1 MSTASYEDAA
11 RSAHAAWQ
19 QAVAGVLAKSKRVE
33 VSELPADAEH
43 LLDFTTYDG
52 ITVAPLYTE
61 RDEHPE
67 APLPGRFPFLR
78 GRDPHR
84 DVNAGWKV
92 CTCHGRSTD
101 GAGQDV
107 AALNTSVLD
116 SLANGTSALWLTLGR
131 RGLDPSDLPEALRGV
146 LLELAPLTLDAGGDV
161 LTASTALFAMLDSA
175 DIDDRAAVDVR
186 LGVANLTAAVVG
198 IETIEMADLLDLVR
212 RSIARDETI
221 RAITVDGT
229 VFHNLGGADA
239 QELGASLA
247 AGVEYVRILTDAGVS
262 VRDALRQIE
271 FRLAATDDQ
280 FQTIAKF
287 RAARTL
293 WARVAQVCG
302 APDAG
307 DAPQHAVT
315 SEVMMSQR
323 DPWVNMLRTTLASF
337 GAGVGGADSVTVL
350 PFDAALDGGAA
361 GVSKTFAA
369 RIARNTQL
377 LLLEE
382 AHLGRVLD
390 PGAGSWYIED
400 LTKAVA
406 AKAWEF
412 FQEIEASGGFRSA
425 VADGSLVAAIE
436 TTRAERDS
444 DIAHRVTPL
453 TGVNEFPNLAEAPIP
468 PQPAPGEGSATVYRY
483 GRAFE
488 ALRDRSDAFL
498 AEHDRRPTVLLVPLG
513 SVAEHNGRT
522 TFASNLLASGG
533 IEAVNPGPLTVDGIA
548 AAVEASTA
556 TNRGAVPAG
565 STPVPEEVVPAGSTP
580 VVAVVCGTDKRYA
593 DEAVTAVNA
602 LRAAGVTQ
610 VLLAGPEKI
619 FADVEGDSRPDVF
632 LTAKVDAVAVL
643 TELLRTLGA

>member
-1 MSTASYEDAA
+1 MSIASHEDAA

-19 QAVAGVLAKSKRVE
+19 KAVAGVLAKSRRVE
-33 VSELPADAEH
+33 VADLPADAEH
-43 LLDFTTYDG
+43 LLDSTTYDG
-52 ITVAPLYTE
+52 VTVSPLYTAFDE
-61 RDEHPE
+61 RPE
-67 APLPGRFPFLR
+67 GPLPGQFPYLR

-92 CTCHGRSTD
+92 CTRHGSVRGD
-101 GAGQDV
+101 GADD
-107 AALNTSVLD
+107 ASTLNTQILD
-116 SLANGTSALWLTLGR
+116 SLSNGTSALWLTVGT
-131 RGLDPSDLPEALRGV
+131 GGVDPTALPEVLGGV
-146 LLELAPLTLDAGGDV
+146 FLELAPLTLDARGDV
-161 LTASTALFAMLDSA
+161 RAAAAAVFGVLDSA
-175 DIDDRAAVDVR
+175 DIDDRAAVDIR
-186 LGVANLTAAVVG
+186 LGVATLTAPLG
-198 IETIEMADLLDLVR
+198 GTESIEMDEALELVR
-212 RSIARDETI
+212 ESIGRTETV

-229 VFHNLGGADA
+229 VFHNLGGGDA
-239 QELGASLA
+239 QELGAAIA
-247 AGVEYVRILTDAGVS
+247 AGLEYLRSMTDAGIGIS
-262 VRDALRQIE
+262 DALRQIE
-271 FRLAATDDQ
+271 FRFSATDDQ

-293 WARVAQVCG
+293 WARIAQVCG

-315 SEVMMSQR
+315 SEAMMSQR

-337 GAGVGGADSVTVL
+337 GAGVGGADAVTVL

-390 PGAGSWYIED
+390 PGAGSWYIEE
-400 LTKAVA
+400 LTAAVA

-412 FQEIEASGGFRSA
+412 FQTVEASGGFRAA

-436 TTRAERDS
+436 KTRAERDS

-453 TGVNEFPNLAEAPIP
+453 TGVNEFPNLAEAPLTP
-468 PQPAPGEGSATVYRY
+468 EQTEPQDSATVYRY
-483 GRAFE
+483 ARAFE
-488 ALRDRSDAFL
+488 ALRDRSDVHL
-498 AEHDRRPTVLLVPLG
+498 AQHDSRPTVLLVPLG
-513 SVAEHNGRT
+513 SVAEHNVRT

-533 IEAVNPGPLTVDGIA
+533 IEAVKPGPLTVEAVAG
-548 AAVEASTA
+548 AVEAS
-556 TNRGAVPAG
+556 GAHI
-565 STPVPEEVVPAGSTP
+565 
-580 VVAVVCGTDKRYA
+580 AVVCGTDKRYV
-593 DEAVTAVNA
+593 DEAATAVEA

-619 FADVEGDSRPDVF
+619 FTGVEGDSRPDGF

-643 TELLRTLGA
+643 TELLDTLGA

>member
-1 MSTASYEDAA
+1 MSIASHEDAV

-19 QAVAGVLAKSKRVE
+19 KAVAGVLAKSRRVE
-33 VSELPADAEH
+33 VADLPADAEH
-43 LLDFTTYDG
+43 LLDSTTYDG
-52 ITVAPLYTE
+52 ITVSPLYTAFDE
-61 RDEHPE
+61 RPE
-67 APLPGRFPFLR
+67 GPLPGEFPYLR

-92 CTCHGRSTD
+92 CTRHGSVRGD
-101 GAGQDV
+101 GADD
-107 AALNTSVLD
+107 ASTLNTRILD
-116 SLANGTSALWLTLGR
+116 SLSNGTSALWLTVGD
-131 RGLDPSDLPEALRGV
+131 GGVDPTALPEVLNGV
-146 LLELAPLTLDAGGDV
+146 FLELAPLTLDARGDV
-161 LTASTALFAMLDSA
+161 SAAAAAVFGVLDSA
-175 DIDDRAAVDVR
+175 DIDERAAVDIR
-186 LGVANLTAAVVG
+186 LGVSTLTAGLNAT
-198 IETIEMADLLDLVR
+198 ESIEMTEALELVR
-212 RSIARDETI
+212 ESIGRAETV

-229 VFHNLGGADA
+229 AFHNLGGGDA
-239 QELGASLA
+239 QELGAAIA
-247 AGVEYVRILTDAGVS
+247 AGLEYLRSMTDAGIGIS
-262 VRDALRQIE
+262 DALRQVE
-271 FRLAATDDQ
+271 FRFSATDDQ

-293 WARVAQVCG
+293 WARIAQVCG

-315 SEVMMSQR
+315 SEAMMSQR

-390 PGAGSWYIED
+390 PGAGSWYIEE
-400 LTKAVA
+400 LTAAIA

-412 FQEIEASGGFRSA
+412 FQSIEASGGFRAA
-425 VADGSLVAAIE
+425 VDDGSLVAAIE
-436 TTRAERDS
+436 KTRAERDS

-453 TGVNEFPNLAEAPIP
+453 TGVNEFPNLAEAPLSP
-468 PQPAPGEGSATVYRY
+468 ERTAPQGSTTVYRY

-488 ALRDRSDAFL
+488 SLRDRSDAYL
-498 AEHDRRPTVLLVPLG
+498 AEHDSRPTVLLVPLG
-513 SVAEHNGRT
+513 SVAEHNVRT

-533 IEAVNPGPLTVDGIA
+533 IEAVNPGPLTVDAVAG
-548 AAVEASTA
+548 AVEAS
-556 TNRGAVPAG
+556 GAHIV
-565 STPVPEEVVPAGSTP
+565 
-580 VVAVVCGTDKRYA
+580 VVCGTDKRYA
-593 DEAVTAVNA
+593 DEAATAVDA

-619 FADVEGDSRPDVF
+619 FTGIEGTSRPDGF

-643 TELLRTLGA
+643 TELLDTLGASK

>member
-1 MSTASYEDAA
+1 MSIASHEDAA

-19 QAVAGVLAKSKRVE
+19 KAVAGVLAKSRRVE
-33 VSELPADAEH
+33 VADLPADAEH
-43 LLDFTTYDG
+43 LLDSTTYDG
-52 ITVAPLYTE
+52 VTVSPLYTAFDE
-61 RDEHPE
+61 RPE
-67 APLPGRFPFLR
+67 GPLPGQFPYLR

-92 CTCHGRSTD
+92 CTRHGSVRGD
-101 GAGQDV
+101 GADD
-107 AALNTSVLD
+107 ASTLNTQILD
-116 SLANGTSALWLTLGR
+116 SLSNGTSALWLTVGT
-131 RGLDPSDLPEALRGV
+131 GGVDPTALPEVLGGV
-146 LLELAPLTLDAGGDV
+146 FLELAPLTLDARGDV
-161 LTASTALFAMLDSA
+161 RAAAAAVFGVLDSA
-175 DIDDRAAVDVR
+175 DIDDRAAVDIR
-186 LGVANLTAAVVG
+186 LGAATLTAPLG
-198 IETIEMADLLDLVR
+198 GTESIEMDEALELVR
-212 RSIARDETI
+212 ESIGRTETV

-229 VFHNLGGADA
+229 VFHNLGGGDA
-239 QELGASLA
+239 QELGAAIA
-247 AGVEYVRILTDAGVS
+247 AGLEYLRSMTDAGIGIS
-262 VRDALRQIE
+262 DALRQIE
-271 FRLAATDDQ
+271 FRFSATDDQ

-293 WARVAQVCG
+293 WARIAQVCG

-315 SEVMMSQR
+315 SEAMMSQR

-337 GAGVGGADSVTVL
+337 GAGVGGADAVTVL

-390 PGAGSWYIED
+390 PGAGSWYIEE
-400 LTKAVA
+400 LTAAVA

-412 FQEIEASGGFRSA
+412 FQTIEASGGFRAA

-436 TTRAERDS
+436 KTRAERDS

-453 TGVNEFPNLAEAPIP
+453 TGVNEFPNLAEAPLTP
-468 PQPAPGEGSATVYRY
+468 EQTEPQDSATVYRY
-483 GRAFE
+483 ARAFE
-488 ALRDRSDAFL
+488 ALRDRSDVHL
-498 AEHDRRPTVLLVPLG
+498 AQHDSRPTVLLVPLG
-513 SVAEHNGRT
+513 SVAEHNVRT

-533 IEAVNPGPLTVDGIA
+533 IEAVNPGPLTVEAVAG
-548 AAVEASTA
+548 AVEAS
-556 TNRGAVPAG
+556 GAHI
-565 STPVPEEVVPAGSTP
+565 
-580 VVAVVCGTDKRYA
+580 AVVCGTDKRYV
-593 DEAVTAVNA
+593 DEAATAVEA

-619 FADVEGDSRPDVF
+619 FTGVEGDSRPDGF

-643 TELLRTLGA
+643 TELLDTLGA

>member
-1 MSTASYEDAA
+1 MSIASHEDAA

-19 QAVAGVLAKSKRVE
+19 KAVAGVLAKSRRVE
-33 VSELPADAEH
+33 VADLPADAEH
-43 LLDFTTYDG
+43 LLDSTTYDG
-52 ITVAPLYTE
+52 VTVSPLYTAFDE
-61 RDEHPE
+61 RPE
-67 APLPGRFPFLR
+67 GPLPGQFPYLR

-92 CTCHGRSTD
+92 CTRHGSVRGD
-101 GAGQDV
+101 GADD
-107 AALNTSVLD
+107 ASTLNTQILD
-116 SLANGTSALWLTLGR
+116 SLSNGTSALWLTVGT
-131 RGLDPSDLPEALRGV
+131 GGVDPTALPEVLGGV
-146 LLELAPLTLDAGGDV
+146 FLELAPLTLDARGDV
-161 LTASTALFAMLDSA
+161 RAAAAAVFGVLDSA
-175 DIDDRAAVDVR
+175 DIDDRAAVDIR
-186 LGVANLTAAVVG
+186 LGVATLTAPLG
-198 IETIEMADLLDLVR
+198 GTESIEMDEALELVR
-212 RSIARDETI
+212 ESIGRTETV

-229 VFHNLGGADA
+229 VFHNLGGGDA
-239 QELGASLA
+239 QELGAAIA
-247 AGVEYVRILTDAGVS
+247 AGLEYLRSMTDAGIGIS
-262 VRDALRQIE
+262 DALRQIE
-271 FRLAATDDQ
+271 FRFSATDDQ

-293 WARVAQVCG
+293 WARIAQVCG

-315 SEVMMSQR
+315 SEAMMSQR

-337 GAGVGGADSVTVL
+337 GAGVGGADAVTVL

-390 PGAGSWYIED
+390 PGAGSWYIEE
-400 LTKAVA
+400 LTAAVA

-412 FQEIEASGGFRSA
+412 FQTVEASGGFRAA

-436 TTRAERDS
+436 KTRAERDS

-453 TGVNEFPNLAEAPIP
+453 TGVNEFPNLAEAPLTP
-468 PQPAPGEGSATVYRY
+468 EQTESQDSATVYRY
-483 GRAFE
+483 ARAFE
-488 ALRDRSDAFL
+488 ALRDRSDAHL
-498 AEHDRRPTVLLVPLG
+498 AQHDSRPTVLLVPLG
-513 SVAEHNGRT
+513 SVAEHNVRT

-533 IEAVNPGPLTVDGIA
+533 IEAVNPGPLTVEAVAG
-548 AAVEASTA
+548 AVEASGTHI
-556 TNRGAVPAG
+556 
-565 STPVPEEVVPAGSTP
+565 
-580 VVAVVCGTDKRYA
+580 AVVCGTDKRYA
-593 DEAVTAVNA
+593 DEAATAVEA

-619 FADVEGDSRPDVF
+619 FTGIEGDSRPDGF

-643 TELLRTLGA
+643 TELLDTLGA

>member
-1 MSTASYEDAA
+1 MSIASHEDAA

-19 QAVAGVLAKSKRVE
+19 KAVAGVLAKSRRVE
-33 VSELPADAEH
+33 VADLPADAEH
-43 LLDFTTYDG
+43 LLDSTTYDG
-52 ITVAPLYTE
+52 VTVSPLYTAFDE
-61 RDEHPE
+61 RPE
-67 APLPGRFPFLR
+67 GPLPGQFPYLR

-92 CTCHGRSTD
+92 CTRHGSVRGDSADDAST
-101 GAGQDV
+101 
-107 AALNTSVLD
+107 LNTQILD
-116 SLANGTSALWLTLGR
+116 SLSNGTSALWLTVGT
-131 RGLDPSDLPEALRGV
+131 GGVDPTALPEVLGGV
-146 LLELAPLTLDAGGDV
+146 FLELAPLTLDARGDV
-161 LTASTALFAMLDSA
+161 RAAAAAVFGVLDSA
-175 DIDDRAAVDVR
+175 DIDDRAAVDIR
-186 LGVANLTAAVVG
+186 LGVATLTAPLG
-198 IETIEMADLLDLVR
+198 GTESIEMDEALELVR
-212 RSIARDETI
+212 ESIGRTETV

-229 VFHNLGGADA
+229 VFHNLGGGDA
-239 QELGASLA
+239 QELGAAIA
-247 AGVEYVRILTDAGVS
+247 AGLEYLRSMTDAGIGIS
-262 VRDALRQIE
+262 DALRQIE
-271 FRLAATDDQ
+271 FRFSATDDQ

-293 WARVAQVCG
+293 WARIAQVCG

-315 SEVMMSQR
+315 SEAMMSQR

-337 GAGVGGADSVTVL
+337 GAGVGGADAVTVL

-390 PGAGSWYIED
+390 PGAGSWYIEE
-400 LTKAVA
+400 LTASVA

-412 FQEIEASGGFRSA
+412 FQTIEASGGFRAA

-436 TTRAERDS
+436 KTRAERDS

-453 TGVNEFPNLAEAPIP
+453 TGVNEFPNLAEAPLTP
-468 PQPAPGEGSATVYRY
+468 EQTEPQDSATMYRY
-483 GRAFE
+483 ARAFE
-488 ALRDRSDAFL
+488 ALRDRSDAHL
-498 AEHDRRPTVLLVPLG
+498 AQHDSRPTVLLVPLG
-513 SVAEHNGRT
+513 SVAEHNVRT

-533 IEAVNPGPLTVDGIA
+533 IEAVNPGPLTVEAVAG
-548 AAVEASTA
+548 AVEAS
-556 TNRGAVPAG
+556 GAHI
-565 STPVPEEVVPAGSTP
+565 
-580 VVAVVCGTDKRYA
+580 AVVCGTDKRYA
-593 DEAVTAVNA
+593 DEAATAVEA

-619 FADVEGDSRPDVF
+619 FTGVEGDSRPDGF

-643 TELLRTLGA
+643 TELLDTLGA

>member
-1 MSTASYEDAA
+1 MSIASHEDAA

-19 QAVAGVLAKSKRVE
+19 KAVAGVLAKSRRVE
-33 VSELPADAEH
+33 VADLPADAER
-43 LLDFTTYDG
+43 LLDSTTYDG
-52 ITVAPLYTE
+52 ITVSPLYTAFDE
-61 RDEHPE
+61 RPE
-67 APLPGRFPFLR
+67 GPLPGRFPYLR

-92 CTCHGRSTD
+92 CTRHGSIRGD
-101 GAGQDV
+101 GADD
-107 AALNTSVLD
+107 ASTLNTQILD
-116 SLANGTSALWLTLGR
+116 SLSNGTSALWLTVGT
-131 RGLDPSDLPEALRGV
+131 GGVDPTALPEVLSGV
-146 LLELAPLTLDAGGDV
+146 FLELAPLTLDARGDV
-161 LTASTALFAMLDSA
+161 RAAAAAVFGVLDSA
-175 DIDDRAAVDVR
+175 EVDERAAVDIR
-186 LGVANLTAAVVG
+186 LGVSTLTAG
-198 IETIEMADLLDLVR
+198 LGGTESIEMAEALELARESIGRAETVR
-212 RSIARDETI
+212 T
-221 RAITVDGT
+221 ITVDGT
-229 VFHNLGGADA
+229 VFHNLGGGDA
-239 QELGASLA
+239 QELGAAIA
-247 AGVEYVRILTDAGVS
+247 AGLEYVRSMTDAGIGIS
-262 VRDALRQIE
+262 DALRQIE

-293 WARVAQVCG
+293 WARIAQVCG

-315 SEVMMSQR
+315 SEAMMSQR

-390 PGAGSWYIED
+390 PGAGSWYIEE
-400 LTKAVA
+400 LTAAVA

-412 FQEIEASGGFRSA
+412 FQTVEASGGFRAA
-425 VADGSLVAAIE
+425 VDDGSLVAAIE
-436 TTRAERDS
+436 KTRAERDS

-453 TGVNEFPNLAEAPIP
+453 TGVNEFPNLAEAPLT
-468 PQPAPGEGSATVYRY
+468 PQQTEQQGSATVYRY

-488 ALRDRSDAFL
+488 SLRDRSDVFL
-498 AEHDRRPTVLLVPLG
+498 AEHDARPTVLLVPLG
-513 SVAEHNGRT
+513 SVAEHNVRT

-548 AAVEASTA
+548 GSVETS
-556 TNRGAVPAG
+556 GAH
-565 STPVPEEVVPAGSTP
+565 T
-580 VVAVVCGTDKRYA
+580 AVVCGTDKRYA
-593 DEAVTAVNA
+593 DEAATAVDA

-619 FADVEGDSRPDVF
+619 FAGIEGTTRPDGF

-643 TELLRTLGA
+643 TELLDTLGA

>member
-1 MSTASYEDAA
+1 MSIASHEDAA

-19 QAVAGVLAKSKRVE
+19 KSVAGVLAKSRRIE
-33 VSELPADAEH
+33 VADLPDDPEH
-43 LLDFTTYDG
+43 LLDSTTYDG
-52 ITVAPLYTE
+52 ITVTPLYTAFDE
-61 RDEHPE
+61 RPE
-67 APLPGRFPFLR
+67 GPLPGQFPYVR

-92 CTCHGRSTD
+92 CTRHGSTARDAAD
-101 GAGQDV
+101 GDPSV
-107 AALNTSVLD
+107 LNTQILD
-116 SLANGTSALWLTLGR
+116 SLSNGTSALWLTVGR
-131 RGLDPSDLPEALRGV
+131 RGVDPAALAEALGGV
-146 LLELAPLTLDAGGDV
+146 FLELAPLTIDAGSDAAAAAAAV
-161 LTASTALFAMLDSA
+161 FSLLDSA

-186 LGVANLTAAVVG
+186 LGVSTLTAQLSG
-198 IETIEMADLLDLVR
+198 TESIELAEALELVHE
-212 RSIARDETI
+212 SIGRAETV
-221 RAITVDGT
+221 RTITVDGT
-229 VFHNLGGADA
+229 VFHNLGAGDA
-239 QELGASLA
+239 QELGASIA
-247 AGVEYVRILTDAGVS
+247 AGLEYVRSMTNAGVGIS
-262 VRDALRQIE
+262 DALRQIE
-271 FRLAATDDQ
+271 FRSAATDDQ

-315 SEVMMSQR
+315 SEAMMSQR

-350 PFDAALDGGAA
+350 PFDAALHGGAA

-390 PGAGSWYIED
+390 PGSGSWYIEE
-400 LTKAVA
+400 LTAALA

-412 FQEIEASGGFRSA
+412 FQTIEASGGFRAA
-425 VADGSLVAAIE
+425 VDDGSLVAAIE
-436 TTRAERDS
+436 KTRAERDS
-444 DIAHRVTPL
+444 DIAHRLTPL
-453 TGVNEFPNLAEAPIP
+453 TGVNEFPNLAEAPLSP
-468 PQPAPGEGSATVYRY
+468 EQTAQQGSAAVHRY

-498 AEHDRRPTVLLVPLG
+498 AERDSRPTVLLIPLG
-513 SVAEHNGRT
+513 SVAEHNVRT
-522 TFASNLLASGG
+522 TFASNMMASGG

-548 AAVEASTA
+548 AAVESFQAS
-556 TNRGAVPAG
+556 
-565 STPVPEEVVPAGSTP
+565 
-580 VVAVVCGTDKRYA
+580 VAVVCGTDKRYA
-593 DEAVTAVNA
+593 DEAPTAVDA
-602 LRAAGVTQ
+602 ARAAGVSR

-619 FADVEGDSRPDVF
+619 FAGIDGASRPDGF
-632 LTAKVDAVAVL
+632 LTAKVDAIAVL
-643 TELLRTLGA
+643 TELLDTLGASK